1 VEEARRER
9 ADSLGL
15 VVADRYVSQ
24 RTRTDLSDRQGDL
37 RFFQSYHF
45 ALNIWSEHIAVEVQK
60 QKIVLDIQSQNVAL
74 VSQGRQDIVV
84 ALNTRG
90 QYVALNTQV

>member
-1 VEEARRER
+1 MEEARRER
-9 ADSLGL
+9 ADRLGL

-24 RTRTDLSDRQGDL
+24 RTDLSDRQGDL
-37 RFFQSYHF
+37 RVFQSYHF

-84 ALNTRG
+84 ALNIRG